1 MVQATDLTTL
11 SAGGLDCDMS
21 TYRTG
26 CAQEHALLQIQLGF
40 ELVLRWFGAYIFERD
55 NLKQNSPG
63 LL

>member
-26 CAQEHALLQIQLGF
+26 CAQEHTLLQIQLGF
-40 ELVLRWFGAYIFERD
+40 ELVLRWFGAYI
-55 NLKQNSPG
+55 
-63 LL
+63 